1 MRSIWK
7 GYVRFS
13 LVTIPVRIYSAIEPT
28 ESIKFNQVHRSC
40 NGPVGYDKRC
50 KKCNQIL
57 SSQDIVK
64 GYQYEPEKYV
74 ILEPDDLEKVRLPST
89 KIIDIVGFIDASEM
103 DPMLYET
110 PYFVGPDGAVAAT
123 TYALLGE
130 ALKKTGKIGV
140 GKVVLRDRE
149 DMVAISPHNGGLV
162 LYRLRYPNEVRSMK
176 DVPDLNAA
184 PATSSEQLE
193 LARNLL
199 DAMTKSLGDIE
210 LKDKYNDALREIID
224 AKVRGKEVVAVGE
237 EPRPVA
243 DIMQALKQSLEQAK
257 TQRQQMIK
265 ATGKPAAAGEKPA
278 KGRKRA

>member
-1 MRSIWK
+1 M
-7 GYVRFS
+7 
-13 LVTIPVRIYSAIEPT
+13 
-28 ESIKFNQVHRSC
+28 
-40 NGPVGYDKRC
+40 
-50 KKCNQIL
+50 
-57 SSQDIVK
+57 
-64 GYQYEPEKYV
+64 
-74 ILEPDDLEKVRLPST
+74 
-89 KIIDIVGFIDASEM
+89 GFIDASEM

-176 DVPDLNAA
+176 DVPDLNAT

-243 DIMQALKQSLEQAK
+243 DIMQALKQSIEQAK

-265 ATGKPAAAGEKPA
+265 ATGKPATAGEKPA